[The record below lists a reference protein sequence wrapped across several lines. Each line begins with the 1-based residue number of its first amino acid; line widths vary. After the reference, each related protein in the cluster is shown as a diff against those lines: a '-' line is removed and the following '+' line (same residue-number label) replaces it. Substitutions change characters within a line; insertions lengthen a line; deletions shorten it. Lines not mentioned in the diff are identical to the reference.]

1 MGKIMNSPKGGKSCK
16 NSGLSYINSV
26 IAGSLAEY
34 LV

>member
-16 NSGLSYINSV
+16 NSGLSYNSV